1 MAALK
6 VLLISLMDT
15 LKQKKCEP
23 CKIHEI
29 LGLQREKCETCKIR
43 EIIQFCETILRK
55 LESNEE
61 PAQNE
66 ETFLKYISMVS
77 QILGTCDEL
86 KEHEG
91 SINSKI
97 ESYYRFIKSFSKEIE
112 LRYEGFM
119 NYMNLSSCFWPSV
132 PGRGATYK
140 SSGGAQRKYRT
151 KTSDDYLTID
161 SARAAMDAEKLR
173 SLNEFK
179 DISEQQPRFLKR
191 LSDLKSFIL
200 DILKIFSLES
210 PSSELS
216 FFLSGFNQNHFEKF
230 QYKFKVFDKM
240 FQLLKAEIYAFNDRV
255 MSEIEVCSRNTESIY
270 PIIHHE
276 NWIYAS
282 TCFGTFYGKQ
292 D

>member
-29 LGLQREKCETCKIR
+29 
-43 EIIQFCETILRK
+43 IQFCETILRK
-55 LESNEE
+55 LESKEE
-61 PAQNE
+61 LAQNE

-77 QILGTCDEL
+77 QILGTLNEL
-86 KEHEG
+86 KELEG

-97 ESYYRFIKSFSKEIE
+97 ESYNEFLKYFSKEIK
-112 LRYEGFM
+112 LRYQGFM
-119 NYMNLSSCFWPSV
+119 NYMNYSSCFWPSV
-132 PGRGATYK
+132 SGGGGKYK
-140 SSGGAQRKYRT
+140 SSGGAQKIIRIIT
-151 KTSDDYLTID
+151 TDDHLTMV
-161 SARAAMDAEKLR
+161 SKGEAMDAEKLR

-179 DISEQQPRFLKR
+179 DISEQHPRFLKR

-200 DILKIFSLES
+200 YILKIFSLES

-216 FFLSGFNQNHFEKF
+216 FFLSGFDQTHFETF

-255 MSEIEVCSRNTESIY
+255 RSEIQVCSRNTESIY
-270 PIIHHE
+270 PIIHHR
-276 NWIYAS
+276 NWESALTNLSI
-282 TCFGTFYGKQ
+282 FYGKQ

>member
-6 VLLISLMDT
+6 VLLRSLMNI
-15 LKQKKCEP
+15 LQQEKCER

-66 ETFLKYISMVS
+66 KTFLEYISMVS
-77 QILGTCDEL
+77 QILETRDEL
-86 KEHEG
+86 KELEG

-97 ESYYRFIKSFSKEIE
+97 ESYYRFIESFSKEIE

-119 NYMNLSSCFWPSV
+119 NYMNFSSCVWPSV
-132 PGRGATYK
+132 PARGGRYK
-140 SSGGAQRKYRT
+140 SSGGAQKITRIIT
-151 KTSDDYLTID
+151 TDDHLTMV
-161 SARAAMDAEKLR
+161 SARQAMDAENLR

-240 FQLLKAEIYAFNDRV
+240 FQLLKAEIYVFNDRV

-270 PIIHHE
+270 PIIYHQ
-276 NWIYAS
+276 NWKSAS
-282 TCFGTFYGKQ
+282 TYLGTFYGKQ